1 VHVGRAGSA
10 GGNMWKYIATTMGM
24 NTMVL

>member
-10 GGNMWKYIATTMGM
+10 GGNMWKYIATTIGM
-24 NTMVL
+24 KTMVL